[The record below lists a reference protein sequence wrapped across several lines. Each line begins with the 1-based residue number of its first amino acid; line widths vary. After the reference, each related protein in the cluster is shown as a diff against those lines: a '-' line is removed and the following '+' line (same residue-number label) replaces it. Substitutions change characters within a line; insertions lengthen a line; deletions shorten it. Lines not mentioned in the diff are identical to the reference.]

1 MANIAATDRPGAK
14 APPSPQRRVDV
25 LALGLVC
32 AVMAAALA
40 LALVAEEAPRPR
52 LSAQVYP
59 ASLAFHLGSPSA
71 GGREAGLGWNQP
83 SDIAVLGE
91 RWFVLDTGNDR
102 ILELNAVGAVVQVLD
117 KRRDERLDLEAPMA
131 IAGDGRYLYVAN
143 SGTAEVLVLTPDGG
157 VVWTLAVGG
166 DPLPAR
172 PIGLAVAANGDILVS
187 DAANHRVLRYDGDG
201 RLLWTAG
208 AGSRSG
214 GAEGLNTPGGLALD
228 AAGNVYVVDI
238 LNGRV
243 VKLSPEGSFLGQYG
257 RLGDTAGTLS
267 RPKDVAVD
275 AAGNVYVS
283 DSLLAAVQVFGPA
296 GDFRGFIGLKDP
308 ADRGS
313 GALFRAPAGLTIAG
327 NELYVVDRF
336 AGLFAMDLSAAE

>member
-1 MANIAATDRPGAK
+1 MANIAVRDRPGA
-14 APPSPQRRVDV
+14 RRVDV
-25 LALGLVC
+25 LAFGLVC
-32 AVMAAALA
+32 VIVAAALA

-52 LSAQVYP
+52 LSARAYP
-59 ASLAFHLGSPSA
+59 ASLVRHLESPSA
-71 GGREAGLGWNQP
+71 AGRTAAPGWNQP
-83 SDIAVLGE
+83 SDMVVLGE
-91 RWFVLDTGNDR
+91 RWFVLDTGNNR
-102 ILELNAVGAVVQVLD
+102 ILEVHGGGAVLRVLD
-117 KRRDERLDLEAPMA
+117 RRLDERLDLEAPMA

-143 SGTAEVLVLTPDGG
+143 SGAAEVLVLTPDGG
-157 VVWTLAVGG
+157 VVRTLPVGG

-172 PIGLAVAANGDILVS
+172 PIGLAVAANGDIFVS
-187 DAANHRVLRYDGDG
+187 DAANHRVSRYDAEG
-201 RLLWTAG
+201 RLLWAVG
-208 AGSRSG
+208 GGRSG
-214 GAEGLNTPGGLALD
+214 GREGFNTPGGLALD

-275 AAGNVYVS
+275 AGGNVYVS

-296 GDFRGFIGLKDP
+296 GEYRGFIGLKDP

-313 GALFRAPAGLTIAG
+313 GALFRAPAGLTVAG
-327 NELYVVDRF
+327 SELYVVDRF
-336 AGLFAMDLSAAE
+336 AGLFAIDLSAAE

>member
-1 MANIAATDRPGAK
+1 MAHVAARDRPGA
-14 APPSPQRRVDV
+14 RRVDV

-32 AVMAAALA
+32 AVLAAALA

-52 LSAQVYP
+52 LSARAYP
-59 ASLAFHLGSPSA
+59 ASMAFHLESPTA
-71 GGREAGLGWNQP
+71 GGRAAGLGWNQP
-83 SDIAVLGE
+83 SDVVVLGD
-91 RWFVLDTGNDR
+91 RWFVLDTGNQR

-117 KRRDERLDLEAPMA
+117 KRRDERLDFEAPMA
-131 IAGDGRYLYVAN
+131 IAGDGAYLYVAN
-143 SGTAEVLVLTPDGG
+143 SGAAEVLVLALDGG
-157 VVWTLAVGG
+157 AVVGTIPVRG

-172 PIGLAVAANGDILVS
+172 PIGLAVAAGGDILVS
-187 DAANHRVLRYDGDG
+187 DAANHRVVRYDAEG
-201 RLLWTAG
+201 RLLWAVG
-208 AGSRSG
+208 GGRSG
-214 GAEGLNTPGGLALD
+214 GREGFNTPGGLALD

-243 VKLSPEGSFLGQYG
+243 VKLSPEGSFIGQYG

-296 GDFRGFIGLKDP
+296 GGYRGFIGLKDP
-308 ADRGS
+308 ADRSS
-313 GALFRAPAGLTIAG
+313 GALFRAPAGLSIAG
-327 NELYVVDRF
+327 SELYVVDRF
-336 AGLFAMDLSAAE
+336 AGLFALDLSAAE